1 MWTISV
7 PLSVPVSKRKSFS
20 LNLNIYRNAH
30 YQTLNKAKTT
40 FTDSVITRLRKIPT
54 QAKIA
59 LTYTIFFPNNRK
71 ADISNI
77 GSIVDKFFSDALVDA
92 GVIPDDNYTYLTHVQ
107 FFFGGIDRI
116 DPRVEITI
124 TPIDFEEKENDMRI
138 FLTKD
143 DLQAALKNYIND
155 KIVIKEGQEV
165 DIEFTDEG
173 VELFI
178 GEKLKD
184 TPKKAPAV
192 EDVVEETPAKRT
204 RRTKAEMEAAR
215 AEEEQAEPEQEIEEE
230 EEEQAVPVKEEPE
243 AEEEE
248 KVEETKPKAKS
259 LFGGLNRPKN

>member
-7 PLSVPVSKRKSFS
+7 PLSVPVSKKKFFS

-40 FTDSVITRLRKIPT
+40 FTDSVITRLRKIPAQT
-54 QAKIA
+54 KIA

-107 FFFGGIDRI
+107 FFFGGIDLI
-116 DPRVEITI
+116 DPRVEVTI

-138 FLTKD
+138 FLTKE
-143 DLQAALKNYIND
+143 DLQTALKNYIND
-155 KIVIKEGQEV
+155 KIVIKDGQDV
-165 DIEFTDEG
+165 DLEFTEKG
-173 VELFI
+173 VELII

-184 TPKKAPAV
+184 TSKV
-192 EDVVEETPAKRT
+192 EEAEETPVKRT

-215 AEEEQAEPEQEIEEE
+215 AEEEQEEPAQEVEEQE
-230 EEEQAVPVKEEPE
+230 VPVKEEPE
-243 AEEEE
+243 VEEEVE
-248 KVEETKPKAKS
+248 VEETKPKAKS

>member
-40 FTDSVITRLRKIPT
+40 FTDSVITRLRKIPAQT
-54 QAKIA
+54 KIA

-92 GVIPDDNYTYLTHVQ
+92 GVIPDDNYIYLTHVQ

-116 DPRVEITI
+116 DPRVEVTI

-155 KIVIKEGQEV
+155 KIVIKDGQEV
-165 DIEFTDEG
+165 DIEITQDG
-173 VELFI
+173 AELVI
-178 GEKLKD
+178 GESVKS
-184 TPKKAPAV
+184 TPKKA
-192 EDVVEETPAKRT
+192 EVEETPVKRT

-215 AEEEQAEPEQEIEEE
+215 AEEEQEEPAQEVEEQE
-230 EEEQAVPVKEEPE
+230 VPAEEEPE
-243 AEEEE
+243 AKEEE
-248 KVEETKPKAKS
+248 VAETKPKAKS